1 MSIGQLPQ
9 LLGANSN
16 PICFPL
22 IGVPVFRHNCFSAN
36 VLISIVVATAS
47 AVTVSSAVWAPL
59 LLPKRKQVSSPVGLA
74 NLETGDAILY
84 LLRGRVLN
92 RPASILTRSSSL
104 DRCSTIESSSRWSA
118 VQLSAGTVGCIKSER

>member
-1 MSIGQLPQ
+1 MRKVTLMSIGQLPR

-22 IGVPVFRHNCFSAN
+22 ECQCFVIIASVPMFSTQLCS
-36 VLISIVVATAS
+36 VIVAAS
-47 AVTVSSAVWAPL
+47 AITVSSAVWAPL
-59 LLPKRKQVSSPVGLA
+59 LLSQKKQSFVTFGPHQR

-92 RPASILTRSSSL
+92 RP
-104 DRCSTIESSSRWSA
+104 
-118 VQLSAGTVGCIKSER
+118 